1 MVPGFT
7 VRVSIV
13 CDKAEGE
20 HRDYE
25 CAHDSDALGVL
36 PEMHDSSCPWMGG
49 HKPAVAVVTCWP
61 GMAQKLNISC
71 RSMLRFDAGE
81 EKNPP
86 ARAFDLPNSGDS
98 STPTGCARFT
108 LLKMLRVIA
117 EKVSE

>member
-1 MVPGFT
+1 MP
-7 VRVSIV
+7 SIV
-13 CDKAEGE
+13 PAIA
-20 HRDYE
+20 HAIPTRFE
-25 CAHDSDALGVL
+25 CCRRCMIPPARELG
-36 PEMHDSSCPWMGG
+36 GQR
-49 HKPAVAVVTCWP
+49 PAVAVVSCLP